1 MSTASLYKVYES
13 VAVKMITDQGY
24 ALAVGCICLPGTS
37 GFWAERFQ
45 ILKKLK
51 IAKDDIYIIDYVL
64 ARALKI
70 ISNESLLLAGCT
82 LDTGAALSPKE
93 STGGVL
99 GCPQNDICSA
109 AGESEILP
117 DGFSMYSAPGGPG
130 LAAQA
135 DPITVEG
142 TAKAIQML
150 GRDRADGRKILELLK
165 SAGID
170 TCLLVCDGT
179 GSQAQGCLA
188 ALSPAKQEIIYLG
201 RAEK

>member
-1 MSTASLYKVYES
+1 MNAAPLKKVYES
-13 VAVKMITDQGY
+13 VALQMITNEGY
-24 ALAVGCICLPGTS
+24 ALAVGCICMRGTS

-51 IAKDDIYIIDYVL
+51 VAKDDIYNIDYVI
-64 ARALKI
+64 ARALQI

-82 LDTGAALSPKE
+82 LDTGSALAPEE

-99 GCPQNDICSA
+99 GCPRNDICSA
-109 AGESEILP
+109 TGEREVLP

-130 LAAQA
+130 LVAQA
-135 DPITVEG
+135 DPIIVEH
-142 TAKAIQML
+142 TARAIQMF
-150 GRDRADGRKILELLK
+150 GRDRADSRRILELLN